1 MSVAAGPQRRVAV
14 VGATGAVGSQ
24 LVELLC
30 ERGFPF
36 SELRLFASPESA
48 EPPLEFNDQ
57 RYPVE
62 PLRDPADLTGFD
74 VAFLAV
80 PPSAASEI
88 IHARP
93 GPLLIDLSAAGRMPS
108 GVPMAAPALTPRQRM
123 LDLSGQMVLATPH
136 PAAEAI
142 AGVIK
147 ALGVESSFIGA
158 TLMLSASSRG
168 KAEVADLILQSAD
181 LLNARLS
188 VEEDEAQ
195 IAFNVFLDELEPELT
210 AAISAQVGELLG
222 HPVQL
227 MLRVLRVPVL
237 HGTGLAIFVPAAA
250 ATDGWRDKLS
260 AAPGMLLLE
269 DQDPAGIVDAMSQEA
284 ICASARI
291 GLSGLAL
298 WCVFDSARRAA
309 MAAIWLAECA
319 LPMTSAAIN

>member
-1 MSVAAGPQRRVAV
+1 MDVAAGHQRRVAV

-24 LVELLC
+24 LAELLC

-48 EPPLEFNDQ
+48 EPALEFNDQ
-57 RYPVE
+57 RYPVH
-62 PLRDPADLTGFD
+62 PLRDPADLTGFE

-108 GVPMAAPALTPRQRM
+108 GVPMAAPALTPRERM
-123 LDLSGQMVLATPH
+123 LDLGGQMVLATPH

-168 KAEVADLILQSAD
+168 KEEVADLILQSAD
-181 LLNARLS
+181 LLNAHLNL
-188 VEEDEAQ
+188 EEDEPQ
-195 IAFNVFLDELEPELT
+195 IAFNVFLDDQEAELT
-210 AAISAQVGELLG
+210 AAISGQVAELLG
-222 HPVQL
+222 HPALL
-227 MLRVLRVPVL
+227 MVRVLRVPVL

-250 ATDGWRDKLS
+250 TEGWRDKLS
-260 AAPGMLLLE
+260 AAPGMLMLE
-269 DQDPAGIVDAMSQEA
+269 DDDPAGIVDAMNQEA
-284 ICASARI
+284 VCASATI
-291 GLSGLAL
+291 GPSGLAL

-309 MAAIWLAECA
+309 MAAMWIAECA
-319 LPMTSAAIN
+319 LPATSAAIN